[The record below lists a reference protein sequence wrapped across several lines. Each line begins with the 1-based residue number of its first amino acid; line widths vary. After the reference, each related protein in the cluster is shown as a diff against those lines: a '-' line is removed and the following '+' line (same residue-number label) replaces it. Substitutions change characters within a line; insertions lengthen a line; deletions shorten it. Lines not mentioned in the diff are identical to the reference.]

1 MVASGGDGTGGSS
14 ASFSPYGTGNGLNGA
29 GYLSNGSVTN
39 ATFQFLKP
47 TGYLDGGFGNICIK
61 TVVPEEGGFGGGQS
75 PVATG
80 ISGGGGY
87 TGSPGD
93 GVSGATCYGAG
104 TITDLGAASNTNGY
118 VTVSIIDPPPL
129 KQTWTWD
136 STQEWSLTNQ
146 IGIGMSAPV
155 WSSSLGQFV
164 AVGQYGKT
172 FLSPDGK
179 AWSIVQNNLA
189 ASNTFVLVASTSGI
203 LLALKNDAFG
213 SLRGAFRS
221 LDGVSWTLTKTASFS
236 SIYSI
241 FANNLFILTDFVVNV
256 LYTSPDGITWTTIT
270 PNITPP
276 IYKAYGNGVYVGTYF
291 DTSYTSSDLTTWSV
305 ITDSNVL
312 SSSWTS
318 VAFSNGTF
326 VVIKYSLITAS
337 TQLITSTDGTNW
349 YLRTVPA
356 GYWDRLIAAGDNFIV
371 LDPLNLFVMSSQ
383 DKGVT
388 WSLSYGVKS
397 ATTGVYSPTLNYFLL
412 TDKSIFVVSSTSR
425 FYISPTGK
433 FIVPAISGGSV
444 GYPSQLVW
452 ADTLGIIVAV
462 TAYTVLI
469 STDGINWKLVLNL
482 KPDGG
487 GSQNN
492 NLGVTVSWSRELGII
507 LAYFCNNNTRV
518 QPDNLSI
525 LYTSYDGITW
535 TRKVLAQ
542 PFTNGNPQSI
552 PCKPCWSPEL
562 GLFTI
567 GNAISRDGF
576 NWVFGGTALNCV
588 AWSPTLK
595 LFVGAAPNSNPFYSS
610 DGQSWTQANS
620 PISTGGMIT
629 SAWSSIAWSPTLKL
643 FVGVGQAV
651 SGQPPFFIYKSSD
664 GKNWT
669 LVYSENRGS
678 AYAGCVVWSPELSLF
693 VVQYRFGSGSINNI
707 NMLTSTN
714 GSSWTSA
721 GTNIV
726 HAELSITDL
735 IWSPALKIFTSSTIG
750 KQSGMYN
757 STTASKTF

>member
-1 MVASGGDGTGGSS
+1 
-14 ASFSPYGTGNGLNGA
+14 
-29 GYLSNGSVTN
+29 
-39 ATFQFLKP
+39 
-47 TGYLDGGFGNICIK
+47 
-61 TVVPEEGGFGGGQS
+61 
-75 PVATG
+75 
-80 ISGGGGY
+80 
-87 TGSPGD
+87 
-93 GVSGATCYGAG
+93 
-104 TITDLGAASNTNGY
+104 
-118 VTVSIIDPPPL
+118 
-129 KQTWTWD
+129 
-136 STQEWSLTNQ
+136 
-146 IGIGMSAPV
+146 
-155 WSSSLGQFV
+155 
-164 AVGQYGKT
+164 
-172 FLSPDGK
+172 
-179 AWSIVQNNLA
+179 
-189 ASNTFVLVASTSGI
+189 
-203 LLALKNDAFG
+203 
-213 SLRGAFRS
+213 
-221 LDGVSWTLTKTASFS
+221 
-236 SIYSI
+236 
-241 FANNLFILTDFVVNV
+241 
-256 LYTSPDGITWTTIT
+256 
-270 PNITPP
+270 
-276 IYKAYGNGVYVGTYF
+276 
-291 DTSYTSSDLTTWSV
+291 
-305 ITDSNVL
+305 
-312 SSSWTS
+312 
-318 VAFSNGTF
+318 
-326 VVIKYSLITAS
+326 
-337 TQLITSTDGTNW
+337 
-349 YLRTVPA
+349 VPA
-356 GYWDRLIAAGDNFIV
+356 GYWNILIAYGDNFIV
-371 LDPLNLFVMSSQ
+371 LDSLNLPVMSSQ

-388 WSLSYGVKS
+388 WALSYGIKG
-397 ATTGVYSPTLNYFLL
+397 AKTGVYSPTLNYFLL
-412 TDKSIFVVSSTSR
+412 TDGSI

-433 FIVPAISGGSV
+433 FIVPAVSGGSV
-444 GYPSQLVW
+444 GCPSQLVW

-482 KPDGG
+482 KPG
-487 GSQNN
+487 GSSQN

-507 LAYFCNNNTRV
+507 LAYFCNNNTRGDG
-518 QPDNLSI
+518 PDNLSI

-651 SGQPPFFIYKSSD
+651 YTQPPFFIYKSSD

-693 VVQYRFGSGSINNI
+693 VVQYRFGSGSIN
-707 NMLTSTN
+707 MLTSTN

-726 HAELSITDL
+726 NADLSITDLRITDL
-735 IWSPALKIFTSSTIG
+735 IWSPALKIFTSSTIRP
-750 KQSGMYN
+750 QQGMYN
-757 STTASKTF
+757 SAIATKTF